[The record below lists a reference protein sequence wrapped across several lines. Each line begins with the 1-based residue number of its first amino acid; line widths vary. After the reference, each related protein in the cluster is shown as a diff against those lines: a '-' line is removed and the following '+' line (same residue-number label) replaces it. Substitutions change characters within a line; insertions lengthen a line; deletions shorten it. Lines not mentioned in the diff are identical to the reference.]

1 MQPGRCQGIPCATVP
16 ATSSKIAPSAAQSSH
31 LSGSLPFSTAAE
43 PTASP
48 PLIAE
53 WLQPLS
59 AAACSLT
66 RLPLHMK
73 PALAAV
79 RRVARSAF
87 HVERCHCTEPCR
99 SPRLGPLMYAGPT
112 AIITLS
118 ASGVKEPVSPLIHG
132 CQAQR
137 GSPPSMRQRA
147 RISPL

>member
-1 MQPGRCQGIPCATVP
+1 MLPERYHDVPCAITP
-16 ATSSKIAPSAAQSSH
+16 ASSSKLRRSATQPSH
-31 LSGSLPFSTAAE
+31 LNSSLHPA
-43 PTASP
+43 PPRKPKASP

-53 WLQPLS
+53 WLQLLS

-137 GSPPSMRQRA
+137 GSPPSMRERA